1 RPHDIELIDGCG
13 GCLAGLV
20 TASRRVA
27 GTRHLELDLGRNHPH
42 VEIELPPE
50 RANAGEHSR
59 IAFRPTKWKLF
70 REAQAAVSAKAEVTE
85 DRADVASAE
94 AESFELARTG
104 T

>member
-1 RPHDIELIDGCG
+1 
-13 GCLAGLV
+13 
-20 TASRRVA
+20 ASRRVA
-27 GTRHLELDLGRNHPH
+27 GTRHLELELGRNHPH

-70 REAQAAVSAKAEVTE
+70 RDHATATTPV
-85 DRADVASAE
+85 RRDVASNVENAAAE
-94 AESFELARTG
+94 PFELARTG